1 VALGLAYLTAGVLTV
16 RTAVRYDP
24 ALAAGLAVFGL
35 YCLFDARCRKR

>member
-1 VALGLAYLTAGVLTV
+1 VQTLGAQPYGPALLL
-16 RTAVRYDP
+16 